1 MDTLSR
7 TWMKLLARLACAGLV
22 ALALSCVLLAGSA
35 SPAQAAEL
43 TLDNAKGSVG
53 ISSYYYGEVRAEAGS
68 KGKISNLACSN
79 DKVVRIRAFNNN
91 RGFHVVAKIVG
102 RANVTYTYQGKKHK
116 VKFIVHKYLG
126 NDGFVCG
133 LCGIGG
139 RKSLGF
145 GCG

>member
-22 ALALSCVLLAGSA
+22 VLALSCVLLAGSA

-43 TLDNAKGSVG
+43 TLENAKGSVG

-79 DKVVRIRAFNNN
+79 DKVVRIRAFNKV
-91 RGFHVVAKIVG
+91 GSKTYYGAWSTTKTVVPLAGVAAG
-102 RANVTYTYQGKKHK
+102 
-116 VKFIVHKYLG
+116 
-126 NDGFVCG
+126 
-133 LCGIGG
+133 
-139 RKSLGF
+139 
-145 GCG
+145 